1 MKAMRV
7 TQYGDP
13 SVLKLE
19 EVERPKPGPGE
30 ALVRVHAAGVNYADI
45 YFRNGSRSH
54 TDSLPVHIWELR
66 EREW

>member
-1 MKAMRV
+1 MKAIRV

-30 ALVRVHAAGVNYADI
+30 ALVRGHAAGVNYADI
-45 YFRNGSRSH
+45 YFRNGAIPFA
-54 TDSLPVHIWELR
+54 DPI
-66 EREW
+66 